1 MDPIQRLIQEFGKL
15 PGIGQKTATRLAFH
29 ILRLSPPQVHE
40 LSDALLAA
48 KERIRLCSVCLNVT
62 EQDPCTLCQDPRRD
76 NDTLCVVSYPTDL
89 LVIERTGVFKG
100 KYHVLHGLLSP
111 LEGVGPEQLRIRE
124 LLQRLTSWT
133 VSSET
138 SERTV
143 QSGVP
148 ATGVPRPEVI
158 LATSPNIEG
167 EATATYLVRLLK
179 PLGVRVTRLASGLPM
194 GGELE
199 YADGPTIRRALEV
212 RREM

>member
-29 ILRLSPPQVHE
+29 ILRLSSPQVYE
-40 LSDALLAA
+40 LSDALRAA
-48 KERIRLCSVCLNVT
+48 KERIRLCSICLNVT
-62 EQDPCTLCQDPRRD
+62 EEDPCILCQDPRRD
-76 NDTLCVVSYPTDL
+76 NDTICVVSYPTDL
-89 LVIERTGVFKG
+89 LVIERTGIFKG

-124 LLQRLTSWT
+124 LLQRVGSW
-133 VSSET
+133 
-138 SERTV
+138 
-143 QSGVP
+143 GVP
-148 ATGVPRPEVI
+148 SESSTPTGLPKTASHKQEII

-179 PLGVRVTRLASGLPM
+179 PLGLHITRLASGLPM